1 MSSDKSLNTLVLD
14 IRSRQKVKPGSLD
27 EPCAMWTG
35 SDLVDGKKLD
45 TLTIIFRT
53 SGCWWGK
60 AGGCTMCGYVYDSAQ
75 VSPSDED
82 LFAQL
87 GKAMRKASGFEQFM
101 VKIFTSGSF
110 LDTREIP
117 LEVRHRILGEL
128 ESDARVVKVLVESRP
143 EFVKEET
150 MADCRNSMKGKP
162 FEIAVGLETTSDI
175 IRKHS
180 INKGFTFDD
189 FKRAATIARN
199 TGATVKAYLMLKPP
213 FISEKEALDD
223 MVNSI
228 REAAAYADT
237 FSINLCNIQNGT
249 FVENLWQKGQYR
261 PPWLWSIVEI
271 LKKAKEEFPDKVITS
286 DPVGAGSRR
295 GPHNCKECSREVADA
310 IRLFSLT
317 QDVSCLDMPQCDC
330 MGLWESVL
338 ELDEHTFGAPITD

>member
-1 MSSDKSLNTLVLD
+1 MMTLNKVVLD
-14 IRSRQKVKPGSLD
+14 IRNRQKAKSSRPD

-35 SDLVDGKKLD
+35 ADLVDGKKVD
-45 TLTIIFRT
+45 TLTIIFST

-82 LFAQL
+82 LFSQL
-87 GKAMRKASGFEQFM
+87 GKAMRKASGFSEFM

-117 LEVRHRILGEL
+117 LEVRHRILEAL
-128 ESDARVVKVLVESRP
+128 KSDARVIKVLVETRP
-143 EFVKEET
+143 EFVKEDA
-150 MADCRNSMKGKP
+150 MIDCLNSMEDKP
-162 FEIAVGLETTSDI
+162 FEIAVGLETSSDI
-175 IRKHS
+175 VRKDS

-199 TGATVKAYLMLKPP
+199 SGATVKAYLMLKPP
-213 FISEKEALDD
+213 FLSEKEAMDD

-228 REAAAYADT
+228 RDAAAYADT

-261 PPWLWSIVEI
+261 PPWLWSIVEV

-286 DPVGAGSRR
+286 DPVGAGSKR
-295 GPHNCKECSREVADA
+295 GPHNCKECSHDVADS
-310 IRLFSLT
+310 IRLFSVT
-317 QDVSCLDMPQCDC
+317 QDIACLNTLDC
-330 MGLWESVL
+330 GCKSLWESVL
-338 ELDEHTFGAPITD
+338 ELDDHTFGAPITD